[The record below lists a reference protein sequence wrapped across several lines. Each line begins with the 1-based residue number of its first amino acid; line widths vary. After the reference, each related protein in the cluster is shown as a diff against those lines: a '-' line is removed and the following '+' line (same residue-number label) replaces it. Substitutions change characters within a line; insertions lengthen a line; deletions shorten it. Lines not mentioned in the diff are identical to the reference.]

1 MKTVLRLLILVVLF
15 APAVLGHAQT
25 ATGNLY
31 IHLKDG
37 GLDVIPDSLV
47 KSRAETGSELR
58 ITLRTD
64 SVITYSLSAIA
75 SIESEAPSELPRFTS
90 YKFNNK
96 YNDQLPADVI
106 ATIGE
111 SDTIRMEVGAIG
123 KRLTASFQLDQAD
136 AFAFVNGA
144 QQESKVSRLR
154 FDKDIVYTLGRPG
167 QRIFTFRKVQD
178 EVWTQ
183 PGDNQKEERVN
194 LTAEMLTTNAPS
206 NYPDREDLS
215 MVLDGNPQTFF
226 HSTWGTGDY
235 EKLPLNEYPYIEIS
249 L

>member
-1 MKTVLRLLILVVLF
+1 MKTILRLLILVVLF

-75 SIESEAPSELPRFTS
+75 SIESEAPSALPRFTS

-106 ATIGE
+106 ATIDE
-111 SDTIRMEVGAIG
+111 SDAIRMEVGAIG

-136 AFAFVNGA
+136 AFAFVDGA

-215 MVLDGNPQTFF
+215 MMLDGNPQTYF
-226 HSTWGTGDY
+226 HSTWGTGD
-235 EKLPLNEYPYIEIS
+235 
-249 L
+249 